1 MWALKPTRKAIIGEL
16 ATVDG
21 RDVLITRPGR
31 FYFASQVSP
40 EGGIVQM
47 ADVVAA
53 AHGEV
58 YWELVNEKEQGVWD
72 VRFLGDGQIVPSK

>member
-1 MWALKPTRKAIIGEL
+1 
-16 ATVDG
+16 
-21 RDVLITRPGR
+21 
-31 FYFASQVSP
+31 
-40 EGGIVQM
+40 VQM

-72 VRFLGDGQIVPSK
+72 VRFLGDGQIVPGK